1 MFFSTALAIGV
12 LFYVQFTNQS
22 VNESGR
28 VKMMSLPYFRGF
40 HDIVINPFS
49 TTSLLNFWLGIA
61 ITIILLVFIQRTI
74 LSHYFEQFLSIQ
86 EGQPTKKKVK
96 LRRKDAS
103 LAQTLRKHHLD
114 TLKDATLLIQ
124 SYLMPLIFII
134 AFIGPILSSG
144 RSLFQHISSDFFG
157 IAFIIGIILGS
168 FIATPT
174 SFMGVGISL
183 EKENYTFLKTLP
195 ISFKTFLK
203 QKFYYLLA
211 VQAGFLVI
219 IYLIIGLFLLNIPI
233 ILLISFIIGMVL
245 STFILG
251 ELMYWRDYRLL
262 TLHWQNVAQ
271 LFSRGSGQWFL
282 MAVIF
287 GNLSSTSKN
296 KILSILNFN
305 GSA

>member
-1 MFFSTALAIGV
+1 M
-12 LFYVQFTNQS
+12 
-22 VNESGR
+22 
-28 VKMMSLPYFRGF
+28 
-40 HDIVINPFS
+40 HD
-49 TTSLLNFWLGIA
+49 TS
-61 ITIILLVFIQRTI
+61 
-74 LSHYFEQFLSIQ
+74 Y
-86 EGQPTKKKVK
+86 PK
-96 LRRKDAS
+96 
-103 LAQTLRKHHLD
+103 
-114 TLKDATLLIQ
+114 

-134 AFIGPILSSG
+134 TFIGPILSSG
-144 RSLFQHISSDFFG
+144 RSLFQHISSDFFRSLLLM
-157 IAFIIGIILGS
+157 ALFWELCT
-168 FIATPT
+168 TPT

-262 TLHWQNVAQ
+262 THFIGKMWRNYFQEVQASSSLWQ
-271 LFSRGSGQWFL
+271 
-282 MAVIF
+282 
-287 GNLSSTSKN
+287 
-296 KILSILNFN
+296 
-305 GSA
+305 